1 MLVVIIYGNYSSND
15 RDWNVI
21 EKLFGS
27 PEALFHT
34 LERTVDLTGHSFS
47 HGALCPAWAWGVGSS
62 YPSLTTPQLWTYRHV
77 I

>member
-1 MLVVIIYGNYSSND
+1 MLAVIDGNYSNND

-21 EKLFGS
+21 EKPFGS

-34 LERTVDLTGHSFS
+34 PERTVDLTQFNFS
-47 HGALCPAWAWGVGSS
+47 HVTLCPAWVWGVGNS
-62 YPSLTTPQLWTYRHV
+62 YPSLPTLQLWTYRHA